1 MKILSLAIALLTL
14 TVGIASLSV
23 VNAQTLQK
31 GTSPTIQIEVDR
43 KVMEVVKSWDKR
55 ICLFTS
61 KDNPLKSFDG
71 LQQKDIAAWGAELM
85 EQVQAFYK
93 VIAITD
99 KRVRIIGTGNPIF
112 SGMKNPP
119 RLFIT
124 WLDYESELPGA
135 ITIELKEKQTNT
147 EIKVQD
153 AKKKSKRSE
162 LPSPQAGRG
171 HAHGIMLLKG
181 KPQKGIPIYLHRIN
195 PNELGLDPVAHTDE
209 HGSWMA
215 LNIKPGEYITT
226 AFRPDGALAYSLD
239 SVREVKEGGVTDFG
253 KRTTYGADGF

>member
-1 MKILSLAIALLTL
+1 MKILSFAIALLTL

-43 KVMEVVKSWDKR
+43 KVMDVVKSWDKR

-71 LQQKDIAAWGAELM
+71 LQQKEIAAWGAELM

-112 SGMKNPP
+112 SGMKNP
-119 RLFIT
+119 LAC
-124 WLDYESELPGA
+124 LL
-135 ITIELKEKQTNT
+135 
-147 EIKVQD
+147 
-153 AKKKSKRSE
+153 
-162 LPSPQAGRG
+162 
-171 HAHGIMLLKG
+171 HG
-181 KPQKGIPIYLHRIN
+181 
-195 PNELGLDPVAHTDE
+195 
-209 HGSWMA
+209 
-215 LNIKPGEYITT
+215 
-226 AFRPDGALAYSLD
+226 
-239 SVREVKEGGVTDFG
+239 
-253 KRTTYGADGF
+253 